1 MEIVVERLFKAFAN
15 VAANK
20 GAPGPDQQTIEQVT
34 ANLGSILKTLGRLLL
49 SGDYRPGDIRRVW
62 IPKDGGKLR
71 GLGIPN
77 VIDRVVQEALRL
89 VLEPLF
95 EPSFHDS
102 SHGFRSGR
110 GCHTAIAEAR
120 SYVEQ
125 GYVIVVDMDL
135 EKFFDQVHHQR
146 LMARLAQRVE
156 DKRVLVL
163 IGRLLKAKVILPNGL
178 KVATSEGVPQ
188 GGPLSPL
195 LSNIV
200 LDELDW
206 ELARRGHR
214 FVRYADDFQ
223 IYVRSER
230 AGHRTMA
237 SIERF
242 IAKRLRLKV
251 NASKSAVARP
261 DTRHFLGFRLFRRR
275 NGRVEIWLSERT
287 VKRIRKR
294 IVELTPRSGGRS
306 LKAVIDKV
314 NSYLRGW
321 LGHFGICTVGINGDL
336 RAVDRRIRRRLRAIQ
351 LKHWK
356 RKRTIVRRLIRL
368 GVRPRVASRRIYAG
382 RQSIWALSNDPAVQ
396 MAMPR
401 KFFEHQG
408 LLSLLET
415 FKTWRTDHPAPE
427 QQLLF
432 LEL

>member
-237 SIERF
+237 STERF

-261 DTRHFLGFRLFRRR
+261 DTRHFLGF
-275 NGRVEIWLSERT
+275 
-287 VKRIRKR
+287 
-294 IVELTPRSGGRS
+294 ELTPRSGGRS
-306 LKAVIDKV
+306 LKAVIHKV

-427 QQLLF
+427 PQLLF